1 MGKTP
6 TKLPRWYVEQTER
19 QERFRATL
27 GRRLET
33 DRCMATHSARP
44 IGESSS

>member
-6 TKLPRWYVEQTER
+6 KKLPRWYVEQTER

-27 GRRLET
+27 ERRLAT
-33 DRCMATHSARP
+33 DRRMATLSARP